1 MNLSGDK
8 ALNFVQRP
16 KAGINVVLAFGE
28 DLGVVSD
35 AAQTLV
41 QKWRKVENSELDIV
55 RLHEDELKK
64 DPGLLTEHL
73 SAVSLLGIKQI
84 LRVRL
89 SNESIAKQLIAIVDQ
104 IATGKLYPENFL
116 ILEAGE
122 LKKSSKLRTSFS
134 TSPDTAC
141 LQFFADSDVET
152 SEYIRIK
159 LSDLNI
165 QIDELALEQFAAEL
179 PGDRRLANA
188 EIEKLSLY
196 AFELGRSI
204 QPDDI
209 KAICSTEQPR
219 GADNAADAA
228 LAGDIDEANK
238 SLDRFL
244 DAGGSAISA
253 LRTLH
258 YRLLRVIDAQ
268 SGARFLRPPVFDRD
282 RPAFN
287 KMLKDWDAARLNR
300 ALSTLY
306 AAEKTCKQGG
316 IPAEAILKIVIDRFS
331 RRQV

>member
-159 LSDLNI
+159 LSDQNI

-196 AFELGRSI
+196 AFDLGRSI

>member
-89 SNESIAKQLIAIVDQ
+89 SNESIAKQLITVVDQ